1 MRVVS
6 VVNMKGGVG
15 KTTLAV
21 NLADCLSRRHEKS
34 VLLVDLD
41 PQFNATQCLF
51 SGQSYVARRAKGDH
65 TIVNVFRD
73 TPTTLIDPV
82 DGVIEVPCV
91 ELEEIKPWAV
101 HSRMDLIAGDLD
113 LFRLDIGGGE
123 GRERR
128 LKRYLEKSK
137 ASEKYDYVII
147 DTPPTPSHF
156 MNSALLASTHYLVPV
171 KPEPLSRAGI
181 DLLQG
186 VINRVSE
193 NQGLD
198 LECVGVVVSIQ
209 DGRASIVN
217 REATAYLDSNA
228 FWKGK
233 RFKASLP
240 SRTHVAR
247 AQGKQLNILDA
258 GEADARL
265 ALTRITNEFL
275 ERVEDD

>member
-1 MRVVS
+1 
-6 VVNMKGGVG
+6 MKGGVG

-21 NLADCLSRRHEKS
+21 NLAHSLSRRFDKS

-51 SGQSYVARRAKGDH
+51 SGQEYVEKRKAGGH
-65 TIVNVFRD
+65 TIVQIFRD
-73 TPTTLIDPV
+73 TPTVMLDPID
-82 DGVIEVPCV
+82 GAIEVPNVKLEDV
-91 ELEEIKPWAV
+91 EPWSV
-101 HSRMDLIAGDLD
+101 EDGFDLIAGDLD

-128 LKRYLEKSK
+128 LKRFLEKSD
-137 ASEKYDYVII
+137 AAEHYDYVII

-171 KPEPLSRAGI
+171 RPEPLSRVGI

-186 VINRVSE
+186 VINRVTE
-193 NQGLD
+193 NQGLS
-198 LECVGVVVSIQ
+198 LTCVGVVVTIQ
-209 DGRASIVN
+209 DGRAKIVN
-217 REATAYLDSNA
+217 RQARRYLDDDP
-228 FWKGK
+228 FWSGK

-240 SRTHVAR
+240 SRTVVAR
-247 AQGKQLNILDA
+247 SQGKQENILDA
-258 GEADARL
+258 GDSDSRL

-275 ERVEDD
+275 ERVGDE

>member
-1 MRVVS
+1 
-6 VVNMKGGVG
+6 MKGGVG

-21 NLADCLSRRHEKS
+21 NLADCLNRRHDKS

-51 SGQSYVARRAKGDH
+51 SGEEYVKLRKKGAH
-65 TIVNVFRD
+65 TIVQVFRD
-73 TPTTLIDPV
+73 TPTTMLDPV
-82 DGVIEVPCV
+82 DGAVEIPNVKLEDIEPW
-91 ELEEIKPWAV
+91 EI
-101 HSRMDLIAGDLD
+101 RDGLDLIAGDLD

-123 GRERR
+123 GREKR
-128 LKRYLEKSK
+128 LKRFLEKSK
-137 ASEKYDYVII
+137 AAEKYDYVII

-156 MNSALLASTHYLVPV
+156 MNSSLIASTHYLVPV

-198 LECVGVVVSIQ
+198 LECVGVVVTIQ
-209 DGRASIVN
+209 DGRATIVN
-217 REATAYLDSNA
+217 REARHYLDSNP
-228 FWKGK
+228 FWAGK

-240 SRTHVAR
+240 ARTKVAR
-247 AQGKQLNILDA
+247 SQGKQDNILDI
-258 GEADARL
+258 GDADSRL

-275 ERVEDD
+275 ERVDDE